1 MLRENMMRKLW
12 TIIGLCLVFVVVLA
26 AIYAL
31 TDERAYFAD
40 RAGLDMSDYRMII
53 RSIKYGLVIV
63 VLVFSVF
70 FISELLRGWRIHP
83 VQYVLV
89 AGALSI
95 FYLLLL
101 SLAEQVGFVSAYV
114 IGATACV
121 ALIVWYLR
129 FVLPN
134 KQGIMAMAL
143 LLCGVYIAM
152 FVLLRLPNY
161 SLLLGSWLLFFS
173 LFALMYCTRYVDWY
187 ALSKAQ
193 GEHDET
199 P

>member
-12 TIIGLCLVFVVVLA
+12 TIIGLCLVFVVVLS

-31 TDERAYFAD
+31 TDDRAYYAE
-40 RAGLDMSDYRMII
+40 RVSLDISDYRMII

-101 SLAEQVGFVSAYV
+101 SLAEQIGFVSAYV
-114 IGATACV
+114 IGAAACV
-121 ALIVWYLR
+121 ALIVWYLH

-134 KQGIMAMAL
+134 KQGIWAMAAL
-143 LLCGVYIAM
+143 LSGAYAAM
-152 FVLLRLPNY
+152 FVLLRLPSY

-173 LFALMYCTRYVDWY
+173 LFALMYCTRHVDWY
-187 ALSKAQ
+187 ALGEAQ
-193 GEHDET
+193 GEHHET
-199 P
+199 L